1 MMLMIAAA
9 KLMTVMKM
17 LGLFCGKLKAL
28 LMVEDGDEHCD
39 EEMRTTGGIDDD
51 FDSKWNPGSLLWEA
65 QSTRL
70 DAFSSFC
77 CRTSLNFGHDDDDEE
92 EEDGEDGVDCDGR
105 EL

>member
-1 MMLMIAAA
+1 
-9 KLMTVMKM
+9 
-17 LGLFCGKLKAL
+17 
-28 LMVEDGDEHCD
+28 MVEDDDEHCD

-65 QSTRL
+65 QSPRL

-77 CRTSLNFGHDDDDEE
+77 CRTYLNFGHDDDDDDDE
-92 EEDGEDGVDCDGR
+92 EEDGEDGVDHDVR

>member
-1 MMLMIAAA
+1 
-9 KLMTVMKM
+9 
-17 LGLFCGKLKAL
+17 
-28 LMVEDGDEHCD
+28 MVEDDDEHCD

-65 QSTRL
+65 QSPRL

-77 CRTSLNFGHDDDDEE
+77 CRTSLNFDDNDDDEE
-92 EEDGEDGVDCDGR
+92 EEDGVDHDGR